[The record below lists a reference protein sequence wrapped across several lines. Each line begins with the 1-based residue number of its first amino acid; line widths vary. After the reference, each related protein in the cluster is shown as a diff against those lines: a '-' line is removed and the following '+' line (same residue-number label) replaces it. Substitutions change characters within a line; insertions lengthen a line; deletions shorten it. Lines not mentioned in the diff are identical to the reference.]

1 MSIAPP
7 VPGPSTGRQH
17 GSLLALLAFAH
28 LIIGLDY
35 NIVFVALPDIAA
47 DVGFSA
53 GTLQWVVSGYTV
65 AFGGFLLLGGRASD
79 LFGRRRMFVL
89 GLFLYFA
96 ASLLGALA
104 TTPEVLVAA
113 RAGQGLGGAFL
124 TPATLSLVTT
134 SFAEGHERNKA
145 LSVWAGAAGCGMVLG
160 SLLGGVL
167 TEMFG
172 WEAVFYAN
180 VPLALVGMLLAFPLI
195 PADRVRRTSGGFD
208 LVGAVTATAGSTL
221 FVFSL
226 AQGPEAGWTAP
237 EVLACGGTGLV
248 LLAGF
253 AVLQARGRD
262 PLMPLRLFR
271 NRNLSTG
278 TVTTFM
284 FMATFGVLAYFLTLY
299 LQEVHGFS
307 ALRTGFAFVVPCVG
321 VLVGTALGGR
331 LVTHLGMRKTLTL
344 SLTVGAGGTVAFGLA
359 LAPDASFVAIVPGL
373 AVLSLAQGIVY
384 TAMYAAAT
392 TGVGEE
398 DQGIASGVATTGE
411 QIGSAVGLAVL
422 VALSH
427 AGTSGHAGGALRDA
441 VTEGLRTAVF
451 AAAAGIALMILVAQ
465 NFRRPA
471 TGPLRTGRPE
481 ENRPSGTLAP

>member
-7 VPGPSTGRQH
+7 APGPSARRQL
-17 GSLLALLAFAH
+17 GSRLALLAFAH

-53 GTLQWVVSGYTV
+53 STLQWVVSGYTV

-79 LFGRRRMFVL
+79 LFGRRRMFLL
-89 GLFLYFA
+89 GLFLYAA

-104 TTPEVLVAA
+104 SDPGVLVAA

-134 SFAEGHERNKA
+134 SFAEGPERNKA
-145 LSVWAGAAGCGMVLG
+145 LSVWGGAAGCGMVLG

-172 WEAVFYAN
+172 WEAVFYVN
-180 VPLALVGMLLAFPLI
+180 VPLAVVGMLLAFPLI
-195 PADRVRRTSGGFD
+195 PADEVRRTGGRFD

-221 FVFSL
+221 FVFAL
-226 AQGPEAGWTAP
+226 VQGPEAGWAAP
-237 EVLACGGTGLV
+237 EVLAAGGTGL
-248 LLAGF
+248 LLLVVF
-253 AVLQARGRD
+253 AVVQGRGRD

-299 LQEVHGFS
+299 LQDVHGFS
-307 ALRTGFAFVVPCVG
+307 ALRTGFAFVVPCAG

-331 LVTHLGMRKTLTL
+331 LVTHLGMRRTLTL
-344 SLTVGAGGTVAFGLA
+344 SLVVGTAGTVAFGLA
-359 LAPDASFVAIVPGL
+359 LAPDASFAAIVPGL
-373 AVLSLAQGIVY
+373 AVLSLAQGVVY

-392 TGVGEE
+392 TGVAED

-422 VALSH
+422 VALANS
-427 AGTSGHAGGALRDA
+427 GTSGHTGAALAEATND
-441 VTEGLRTAVF
+441 GLRTAVF
-451 AAAAGIALMILVAQ
+451 TAAAGIALMILVAQ

-471 TGPLRTGRPE
+471 PRSVRTGRPE
-481 ENRPSGTLAP
+481 ESQPHADLTA